1 MEMGIVRQIN
11 IDAEMQASYLDY
23 AMSVIVAR
31 ALPDVRDGL
40 KPVHRRI
47 LYAMHDL
54 GLQHDKPYKKS
65 ARIVGEVLGKYHP
78 HGDAAVYEAMVRM
91 AQDFSLRYPL
101 VDGQGNFGSIDG
113 DNAAAMRYTEARLA
127 PIAAE
132 MLADIQKDTVD
143 WVDNF
148 DGTLKEPSVLPAALP
163 NLIVNGSSGI
173 AVGMSTNI
181 PPHNLGEVC
190 DALCHLIDNHKHIED
205 VTIEDLMRFIPG
217 PDFPTGG
224 VVYRYAEETNGGQTE
239 QVDVIAHAYA
249 SGKGRIVVQAKA
261 HIEEMTRNRS
271 RIVVTELPYQTD
283 KTNLLERIAELV
295 RDGRL
300 EGITDLRDESD
311 RTGMRICIEMTR
323 TVEPRDVLAELFR
336 LTPLQSTFGV
346 SLLALVDGEPRHLSL
361 KRMLQHYIEH
371 RQEVIVRRSRHD
383 LEKARQRAHI
393 LEGLLRALDILDEVI
408 ALIRRSRT
416 ADTARQ
422 NLIEQFKF
430 TEVQAQAILDMQLRR
445 LAALERRKLD
455 EEYRE
460 TLALIKE
467 LEELLA
473 SPAKVLALIR
483 RNLVDL
489 KARYGDARRTQIAD
503 RTKGALTAKDV
514 LPDQEVWVTLST
526 DGLLSRVARAG
537 SRHPLLAPGDGLPGW
552 CLPVNTRQDLYI
564 LSAKGQATRV
574 PAYQVPDSVGAHYA
588 DITGLTRRDR
598 VVALCAFPPSAGEE
612 PAAGYLLLGTAQG
625 KVKRAA
631 LADLAGQA
639 HTNPQVIGI
648 DSGDELAWASVSAGG
663 GEILLATAAGQA
675 IRFAEEEVR
684 AMGLPA
690 GGVAGI
696 KLQGK
701 DRVVAGFGIPAGAA
715 DADPRTSVALV
726 TAAGFGKRVALS
738 GFPIQGRSGQGVI
751 AAKAAPRTGELAGAA
766 LVAPGDLLAGLVST
780 GSVKAVM
787 VSDLPE
793 ASRLAVGRAVL
804 ALRSGEQVQAVF
816 GSAGPGL
823 EELVAPAPPEAKLAA
838 KRSRAA
844 VKAKRATEPQ
854 AKAERPAVP
863 PAAVKAAAT
872 RRPKPAATPET
883 RPTTKAEQGTLSQ
896 VMASGL
902 TEHAAQPEA
911 AGEAISVP
919 PVPRQ
924 RTRTR
929 RKPPVEAAV
938 PVPPKAKLAT
948 GTAVAAARA
957 KPSAKAEGAP
967 SKKVPAKGAA
977 AQLPLVPPAGEN
989 KPPVAPKKKPAA
1001 ARKAA
1006 EKTAPETPA
1015 AKSGVGPVV
1024 ANTAA
1029 KRVAGA
1035 PAAEPRPA
1043 AQRGTAPAE
1052 HIEAGPAEDVAVKE
1066 MKGRSISRADLEKL
1080 IRGEIDELPTTFEG
1094 SAAGARKAAETAAAS
1109 AKATAGSSAKVPAS
1123 SGKTTPKP
1131 AAKTSPPAGKP
1142 SRQTSTPTGKT
1153 PAGAASSKP
1162 SSGESTPRSASSK
1175 PPSAKTPSGV
1185 PAPKQ
1190 PSGRGATGSASSKQ
1204 PTSKGSSGAGSPKPV
1219 VEPTSSAKP
1228 KTAPVGR
1235 PEQGASSGPASKT
1248 SGGASKG
1255 GSGKT
1260 GAGRSSSSGSSSN
1273 ASPASGPATSPSA
1286 RKTKP

>member
-1 MEMGIVRQIN
+1 MEIGIVRQIN

-54 GLQHDKPYKKS
+54 GLSHDKPYKKS

-127 PIAAE
+127 SIASE
-132 MLADIQKDTVD
+132 MLDDIHKDTVD

-190 DALCHLIDNHKHIED
+190 DAICHLIDNHKHIED
-205 VTIEDLMRFIPG
+205 VTVEDLMRFIPG

-239 QVDVIAHAYA
+239 QIDVIAHAYA
-249 SGKGRIVVQAKA
+249 GGKGRIVVQAKA

-361 KRMLQHYIEH
+361 KRILQHYIEH
-371 RQEVIVRRSRHD
+371 RQEVILRRSRHD

-445 LAALERRKLD
+445 LAALERRRL
-455 EEYRE
+455 EEEHRE
-460 TLALIKE
+460 TLALIKD

-473 SPAKVLALIR
+473 SPAKVLALIH
-483 RNLVDL
+483 RNLTDL

-503 RTKGALTAKDV
+503 RTKGALTARDV
-514 LPDQEVWVTLST
+514 LPDQEVWVTLAS

-537 SRHPLLAPGDGLPGW
+537 SRHPLLAPGSDLPGW

-574 PAYQVPDSVGAHYA
+574 PAYQVPDSAGAHYA
-588 DITGLTRRDR
+588 DISGLTRRDR
-598 VVALCAFPPSAGEE
+598 VAAVCAFPPSHGDETA
-612 PAAGYLLLGTAQG
+612 PGYLLLGTLRG
-625 KVKRAA
+625 KVKRVA
-631 LADLAGQA
+631 LADVAAQA
-639 HTNPQVIGI
+639 HTNPQVIGLEP
-648 DSGDELAWASVSAGG
+648 GDELAWAGVSAGG
-663 GEILLATAAGQA
+663 GEILLVTAAGQA
-675 IRFAEEEVR
+675 IRFTEEDVR

-690 GGVAGI
+690 GGIGGI

-701 DRVVAGFGIPAGAA
+701 DRVIAGCGIPAGAA
-715 DADPRTSVALV
+715 GADPQAAVALI
-726 TAAGFGKRVALS
+726 TAGGFGKRVPLAE
-738 GFPIQGRSGQGVI
+738 FPVQGRNGQGVI
-751 AAKAAPRTGELAGAA
+751 AAKPAPRTGELAGAA
-766 LVAPGDLLAGLVST
+766 LLSPGDLMACLT
-780 GSVKAVM
+780 GSGTVKVLRTGA
-787 VSDLPE
+787 LPE
-793 ASRLAVGRAVL
+793 MNRSSSGKSVL
-804 ALRSGEQVQAVF
+804 ALGSGEQVQSAYSATGPGAEEIAAPPRAQPQGKKPRTTAKATPAPNTEMTAAKPPARPS
-816 GSAGPGL
+816 GSAKEPTQKRKPAAEAARLPQPEPSTVVGTVIASGPVHTAQAQPTSEAISAPG
-823 EELVAPAPPEAKLAA
+823 VSRQPTRAKGKPAAAPAVAVP
-838 KRSRAA
+838 A
-844 VKAKRATEPQ
+844 VKA
-854 AKAERPAVP
+854 
-863 PAAVKAAAT
+863 
-872 RRPKPAATPET
+872 
-883 RPTTKAEQGTLSQ
+883 
-896 VMASGL
+896 
-902 TEHAAQPEA
+902 
-911 AGEAISVP
+911 
-919 PVPRQ
+919 
-924 RTRTR
+924 
-929 RKPPVEAAV
+929 
-938 PVPPKAKLAT
+938 
-948 GTAVAAARA
+948 
-957 KPSAKAEGAP
+957 SAKAASG
-967 SKKVPAKGAA
+967 
-977 AQLPLVPPAGEN
+977 QIPLVPPPAGE
-989 KPPVAPKKKPAA
+989 KKAPPAVPKKAPAPAQKTA
-1001 ARKAA
+1001 A
-1006 EKTAPETPA
+1006 KTAPGTTAIKPAGSTSAGKPSAPA
-1015 AKSGVGPVV
+1015 AKSE
-1024 ANTAA
+1024 AA
-1029 KRVAGA
+1029 
-1035 PAAEPRPA
+1035 PPDD
-1043 AQRGTAPAE
+1043 
-1052 HIEAGPAEDVAVKE
+1052 IAVKE

-1080 IRGEIDELPTTFEG
+1080 IRGEITQLPLPTE
-1094 SAAGARKAAETAAAS
+1094 
-1109 AKATAGSSAKVPAS
+1109 
-1123 SGKTTPKP
+1123 
-1131 AAKTSPPAGKP
+1131 PAGKP
-1142 SRQTSTPTGKT
+1142 KPGVEGGKPPAGPSTPAKASPA
-1153 PAGAASSKP
+1153 PAGKAAGPSSKP
-1162 SSGESTPRSASSK
+1162 SAPVETSPGSADKPKSGSASRKS
-1175 PPSAKTPSGV
+1175 PGEPAAPLNAV
-1185 PAPKQ
+1185 PAPAAGSKPGDTASKPLAR
-1190 PSGRGATGSASSKQ
+1190 PSGSASKAGQAQ
-1204 PTSKGSSGAGSPKPV
+1204 PAAEPAKP
-1219 VEPTSSAKP
+1219 PPPKP
-1228 KTAPVGR
+1228 KTDSA
-1235 PEQGASSGPASKT
+1235 T
-1248 SGGASKG
+1248 
-1255 GSGKT
+1255 GKPPT
-1260 GAGRSSSSGSSSN
+1260 
-1273 ASPASGPATSPSA
+1273 TK
-1286 RKTKP
+1286 KTKP